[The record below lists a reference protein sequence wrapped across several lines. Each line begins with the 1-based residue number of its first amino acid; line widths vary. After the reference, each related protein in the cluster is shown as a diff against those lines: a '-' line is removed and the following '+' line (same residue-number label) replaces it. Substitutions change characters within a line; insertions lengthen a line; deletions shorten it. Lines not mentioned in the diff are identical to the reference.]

1 MIINDKEYEVN
12 SEEQFVSL
20 IKELNGDKNPM
31 ECQHEVKCNKDEYNI
46 VLEYGVKEVREQL
59 EYIKNIPSIP
69 FDKVEY
75 AKDANKKADRYTAVF
90 LKDLGFIKL
99 YDDIQL
105 TMKLYEKELQRIKNY
120 KNGQ

>member
-12 SEEQFVSL
+12 SEKEFVSL

-59 EYIKNIPSIP
+59 KNINNIPSIP
-69 FDKVEY
+69 FIEAEY
-75 AKDANKKADRYTAVF
+75 EKTNRKKTDRYTAVY

-99 YDDIQL
+99 YDDLEL
-105 TMKLYEKELQRIKNY
+105 TKKLFERELKRK
-120 KNGQ
+120 

>member
-12 SEEQFVSL
+12 SEKEFVSL

>member
-12 SEEQFVSL
+12 SEKEFVSL
-20 IKELNGDKNPM
+20 IKDLNGDKNPM

>member
-12 SEEQFVSL
+12 SEKEFVSL
-20 IKELNGDKNPM
+20 IKDLNGDKNPM

-120 KNGQ
+120 KDGQ

>member
-12 SEEQFVSL
+12 SEKEFVSL

-31 ECQHEVKCNKDEYNI
+31 ECQYEVKCNKDEYNI

>member
-12 SEEQFVSL
+12 SEKEFVSL
-20 IKELNGDKNPM
+20 IKDLNGDKNPM

-46 VLEYGVKEVREQL
+46 VLEYGVKEIREQL
-59 EYIKNIPSIP
+59 KNINNIPSTP
-69 FDKVEY
+69 FIEAEHEKT
-75 AKDANKKADRYTAVF
+75 NHKKIDRYTAVY

>member
-46 VLEYGVKEVREQL
+46 VKLRYNSSNYAL
-59 EYIKNIPSIP
+59 LSP
-69 FDKVEY
+69 FDSCIR
-75 AKDANKKADRYTAVF
+75 A
-90 LKDLGFIKL
+90 GHSPI
-99 YDDIQL
+99 
-105 TMKLYEKELQRIKNY
+105 
-120 KNGQ
+120 